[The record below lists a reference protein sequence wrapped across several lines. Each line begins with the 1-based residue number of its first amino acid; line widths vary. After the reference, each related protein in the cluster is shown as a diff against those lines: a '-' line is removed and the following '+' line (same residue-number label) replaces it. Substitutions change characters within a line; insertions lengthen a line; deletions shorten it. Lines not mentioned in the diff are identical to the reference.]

1 MENLDQ
7 IAEKL
12 NAIPWRTAAAINPE
26 AEKLIQDHIAKMQL
40 VLNHLAATDG
50 LTTEAAY
57 AKAQTAGSDD
67 PGYDAFMHML
77 FRRVTFRNAVVR
89 EPLILTIA
97 SSYFWDKDREL
108 NQLPNPWLPLLKLY
122 ELGYTSSFEENES
135 THSINLL
142 IGFGSGIKSYR
153 LA

>member
-1 MENLDQ
+1 MEGLDQ

-26 AEKLIQDHIAKMQL
+26 AEKLIHDHIAKMQA
-40 VLNHLAATDG
+40 VLNHLAATGG
-50 LTTEAAY
+50 LAAEAAY
-57 AKAQTAGSDD
+57 AKAQTAGSDE

-122 ELGYTSSFEENES
+122 EQGYTSSFEENDRS
-135 THSINLL
+135 HTIDLL
-142 IGFGSGIKSYR
+142 IGYKSGIERYR